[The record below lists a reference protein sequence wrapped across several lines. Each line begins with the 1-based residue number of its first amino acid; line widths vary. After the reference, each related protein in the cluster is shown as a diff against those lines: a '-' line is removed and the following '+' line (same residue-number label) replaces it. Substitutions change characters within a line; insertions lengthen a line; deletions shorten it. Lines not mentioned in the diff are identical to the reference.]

1 MESLMISTGRQR
13 ILDAVEHREPDR
25 VPVDFGGSMVTSIHE
40 QGYDILKKYLDICT
54 DRKTTIAR
62 GRSLVAM
69 VDPEVQER
77 LNVDARMLIVN
88 GPDGWEV
95 EEGHDSVVDEWGIEW
110 ERPAGFSNYET
121 KKSPLFGNIS
131 LDDVRNMR
139 WPDPSAS
146 KFMAGLRE
154 RAQTLRNSSDKAII
168 ANLAMQIHTQ
178 SYFLRGFSDY
188 LMDLVLNQKLIEA
201 IMDRVLEIFV
211 ERTEN
216 IMAEIGEFV
225 DIVYVADDLGAQ
237 NGPLFSPEV
246 YRKILKPRQKRLFEA
261 IKRKSNVKILYHTC
275 GSVVEFIDDLAEI
288 GVDILNPVQTSAGG
302 MDPKILKSRFGH
314 KVCFWGGIDTQ
325 HVLPFGKPQ
334 EVRDEVKKR
343 IEDLGS
349 GGGYVVAA
357 IHNIRPEVPPENI
370 VAMIE
375 AVHQFGGSRSH

>member
-1 MESLMISTGRQR
+1 MENLMVSTGRQR

-302 MDPKILKSRFGH
+302 MDPKILNSRFGH

>member
-1 MESLMISTGRQR
+1 MASTGRKR
-13 ILDAVEHREPDR
+13 ILDAIEHREPDT

-40 QGYDILKKYLDICT
+40 QGYENLKRYLNICM
-54 DRKTTIAR
+54 DRKIAIAR

-69 VDPEVQER
+69 VDQEVQEL

-88 GPDGWEV
+88 GPDGWEM

-110 ERPAGFSNYET
+110 EKPAGFNHYEI
-121 KKSPLFGNIS
+121 KKSPLWGNIS
-131 LDDVRNMR
+131 VDDVRNMK
-139 WPDPSAS
+139 WPDASAA
-146 KFMAGLRE
+146 KFMVGLRD
-154 RAQTLRNSSDKAII
+154 RAQALRNSTDKAII

-178 SYFLRGFSDY
+178 SYFLRGFSEY

-216 IMAEIGEFV
+216 IMSEIGEFV

-237 NGPLFSPEV
+237 NGPLFSPKV
-246 YRKILKPRQKRLFEA
+246 YRQILKPRQKRLFEA
-261 IKRKSNVKILYHTC
+261 IKRNSNVKILYHTC
-275 GSVVEFIDDLAEI
+275 GSVVEFIDDLAEV
-288 GVDILNPVQTSAGG
+288 GVDILNPVQISAGG
-302 MDPKILKSRFGH
+302 MDPKVLKSRFGD

-325 HVLPFGKPQ
+325 NVLPFGKPE

-343 IEDLGS
+343 IEELAP

-375 AVHQFGGSRSH
+375 AVHQFG